1 MKLIALLMNR
11 LIVDHHLLSQSSDV
25 MRASTDVEIVL
36 SPVVVHVLSRT
47 TLAVLGVLAAISNMI
62 KAYK

>member
-1 MKLIALLMNR
+1 
-11 LIVDHHLLSQSSDV
+11 